1 MKTIEV
7 SAALI
12 VNDNKMLIAKR
23 SGGEFDDMW
32 EFPGGKIEPNETKE
46 ETVIRE
52 IKEELDLDITVSSH
66 LISIQYAYPTFNL
79 EMHVYICKII
89 SGELV
94 LNEHA
99 DFAWTTQDEIDN
111 FNWIPADIEVV
122 EAIKALNTL

>member
-1 MKTIEV
+1 MKTISV

-12 VNDNKMLIAKR
+12 VENGKMLITKR
-23 SGGEFDDMW
+23 SGGEFDGMW

-52 IKEELDLDITVSSH
+52 IKEELDLDIAVSSH
-66 LISIQYAYPTFNL
+66 LISIKYAYPTFKL
-79 EMHVYICKII
+79 EMHVYICTIT

-99 DFAWTTQDEIDN
+99 DFAWTTQDQIDN

-122 EAIKALNTL
+122 EAIKALSTL